1 MAGHST
7 LVVTFFLSCLWQE
20 KKSKSYKILF
30 LLTATCSKI
39 QNKLNIMFYTYYL
52 CSINSSEKT
61 YIGFTKNLKDRLAP
75 HNAGRSVYTSDDRPW
90 RLEAFF
96 VFDTEAK
103 ARRFEV
109 YLKTNA
115 GKIFL
120 KRYVIAE

>member
-1 MAGHST
+1 
-7 LVVTFFLSCLWQE
+7 
-20 KKSKSYKILF
+20 
-30 LLTATCSKI
+30 
-39 QNKLNIMFYTYYL
+39 MFYTYYL
-52 CSINSSEKT
+52 RSIPHPDKT
-61 YIGFTKNLKDRLAP
+61 YIGFTNNLKNRFAA
-75 HNAGRSVYTSDDRPW
+75 HNVGRSVYTKDYLPW

-96 VFDTEAK
+96 SFDTEAK